1 MRTAVFIFG
10 FLALTILTQLG
21 GLALLAAQR
30 FRRKWLA
37 FIALYAAIFVIAQ
50 FTAPLFGRQAL
61 PCFGDTLRSQSPIYC
76 VMLRNFVSPEMYD
89 TAQHAA
95 RVVATEYPG
104 TVTLTLDGSFPFFD
118 GIPLLPH
125 LSHDDG
131 EKLDFVFYYQRDGA
145 YLPGKA
151 RSPIGY
157 WAFESTQ
164 DSGCPPVWLTTR
176 WNFEWMQGFFPDRP
190 LEPARTTALLNA
202 LLGSSAV
209 KKVFVEP
216 YLARDLGVEHPNLR
230 FQGCRAARHDDHI
243 HAQL

>member
-1 MRTAVFIFG
+1 MRRSGIIFG

-21 GLALLAAQR
+21 GLALLAAQK

-37 FIALYAAIFVIAQ
+37 FFALYAVIFVVAHLA
-50 FTAPLFGRQAL
+50 APQFGRQAL
-61 PCFGDTLRSQSPIYC
+61 PCFGDTLRAQSPMYC
-76 VMLRNFVSPEMYD
+76 LLLRNFVSPEMYSA
-89 TAQHAA
+89 AQRAA
-95 RVVATEYPG
+95 RDVATEYPG

-125 LSHDDG
+125 LSHHDG
-131 EKLDFVFYYQRDGA
+131 EKLDFAFFYQKDGA
-145 YLPGKA
+145 YLAGKT

-157 WAFESTQ
+157 WAFESMQ

-176 WNFEWMQGFFPDRP
+176 WNFEWMQALFPDRP

-202 LLGSSAV
+202 LLADSSI

-216 YLARDLGVEHPNLR
+216 YLARSLGAAHPKLR